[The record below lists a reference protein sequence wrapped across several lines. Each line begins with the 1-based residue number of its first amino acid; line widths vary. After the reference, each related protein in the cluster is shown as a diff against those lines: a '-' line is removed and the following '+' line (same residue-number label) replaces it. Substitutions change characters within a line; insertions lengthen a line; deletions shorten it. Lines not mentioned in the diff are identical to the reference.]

1 MARFFP
7 YLPTVTCAMSSLV
20 PPRDIPGTSRLEVR
34 RDRRDAETSC
44 VSLNLRT
51 PTAEALAYVHHS
63 THVAISP
70 YNSCL
75 GGPTVFLIKIV
86 RISDGKLGK
95 IGAVLTYSICYD
107 DCAPVAVIAEA
118 ETATGSGRT

>member
-1 MARFFP
+1 M
-7 YLPTVTCAMSSLV
+7 
-20 PPRDIPGTSRLEVR
+20 SRLVL
-34 RDRRDAETSC
+34 TI
-44 VSLNLRT
+44 VVL
-51 PTAEALAYVHHS
+51 
-63 THVAISP
+63 VAQP
-70 YNSCL
+70 
-75 GGPTVFLIKIV
+75 FLIKIV